1 MRIPAWF
8 AAIAAGALVAAACAT
23 DSATPVGDSTGGGNG
38 GVRPAAGSADR
49 GDGGA
54 ERAVDGGEE
63 LDRDRGEQHA
73 GGDGVE
79 EPAGAGVLGR
89 FVGSG
94 LSAPAVEVSG
104 VSPNWGFV
112 SLSADVGCA
121 FRGDGS
127 TACWLSRYRPEL
139 LELPESAAGWI
150 AIDGGA
156 GSGYC
161 GIRVDGTVQCW
172 GGYVGVGMEGDP
184 GLPYAEFPFPGRR
197 FTALSGGHE
206 FACAI
211 DVDRSLACTLLYG
224 YVIDD
229 WVGFVPEGEFVSVS
243 SGSIACGVRVDGT
256 LGCLDLGGFV
266 VPEGEFVSVAVA
278 YHEICAVRV
287 GGQVMCFGEE
297 DDDEQSSP
305 PEGVFAAVAASSAFF
320 CGLRVDGDVVCW
332 GLRDGR
338 DLRSGDERDRRYFD
352 WSVGW
357 NRDGGSRPRG
367 PFVALD
373 VARHG
378 DEEICALRPSG
389 EVVCWNNG
397 SGTHEPPG
405 GAFVALD
412 AGPTATCGLR
422 SGGEVDCWGF
432 DAPGGQIR
440 PLGWDPPAGPFTAVS
455 VGVGYACALRVGG
468 EVACWGRGLL
478 RKSRDREE
486 TIGER
491 EVRRRLEPLP
501 GPFVAVSAGNS
512 FACGLRG
519 DGEVACWGMHD
530 TRLGIELADP
540 PAGPFTAIR
549 AGYGDACGLRPNG
562 DAVCWNTQDGT
573 QTTLAGGPFAA
584 LTGGDALACGLR
596 RSGDFACADATNPL
610 ARHAP
615 DTAFRAAAAVRHA
628 CGLDFHGEITCWGD
642 GESWHEPTPPGP
654 FTSVTVGNEHSCGLR
669 PDGTA
674 ECWTPHWPPTADPA
688 AAAS

>member
-1 MRIPAWF
+1 M
-8 AAIAAGALVAAACAT
+8 
-23 DSATPVGDSTGGGNG
+23 
-38 GVRPAAGSADR
+38 AAGSD
-49 GDGGA
+49 
-54 ERAVDGGEE
+54 
-63 LDRDRGEQHA
+63 
-73 GGDGVE
+73 
-79 EPAGAGVLGR
+79 
-89 FVGSG
+89 
-94 LSAPAVEVSG
+94 
-104 VSPNWGFV
+104 
-112 SLSADVGCA
+112 
-121 FRGDGS
+121 
-127 TACWLSRYRPEL
+127 
-139 LELPESAAGWI
+139 
-150 AIDGGA
+150 
-156 GSGYC
+156 
-161 GIRVDGTVQCW
+161 
-172 GGYVGVGMEGDP
+172 
-184 GLPYAEFPFPGRR
+184 
-197 FTALSGGHE
+197 
-206 FACAI
+206 
-211 DVDRSLACTLLYG
+211 
-224 YVIDD
+224 
-229 WVGFVPEGEFVSVS
+229 
-243 SGSIACGVRVDGT
+243 
-256 LGCLDLGGFV
+256 
-266 VPEGEFVSVAVA
+266 
-278 YHEICAVRV
+278 
-287 GGQVMCFGEE
+287 
-297 DDDEQSSP
+297 
-305 PEGVFAAVAASSAFF
+305 FF

-338 DLRSGDERDRRYFD
+338 DLVSGDERDRRYFD

-378 DEEICALRPSG
+378 EQEICALRVSG

-405 GAFVALD
+405 GTFVALD

-432 DAPGGQIR
+432 DAPGGKIR
-440 PLGWDPPAGPFTAVS
+440 PLGWDPQAGPFTAVS
-455 VGVGYACALRVGG
+455 VGVGYACALRADG

-501 GPFVAVSAGNS
+501 APFVAVSAGS
-512 FACGLRG
+512 GFTCGLRG
-519 DGEVACWGMHD
+519 DGEVACWGMHN

-549 AGYGDACGLRPNG
+549 AGYGDACGLRPDG
-562 DAVCWNTQDGT
+562 DAVCWSTEDGT

-584 LTGGDALACGLR
+584 LTGGDALTCGLR
-596 RSGDFACADATNPL
+596 RSGEFACADADNTL
-610 ARHAP
+610 ARLAP
-615 DTAFRAAAAVRHA
+615 DTAFGAVAAGVRHA